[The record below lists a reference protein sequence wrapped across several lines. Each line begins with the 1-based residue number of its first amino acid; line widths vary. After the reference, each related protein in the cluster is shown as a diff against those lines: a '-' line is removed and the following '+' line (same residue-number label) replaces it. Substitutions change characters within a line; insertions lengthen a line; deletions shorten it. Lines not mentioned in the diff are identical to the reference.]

1 MTLTVVWS
9 VQARNQFVAMLTC
22 IAKEDPLTAE
32 LVHERV
38 HKSPKLLCDSP
49 DMGVQAPTAGVR
61 TYAVPKTGHSFD
73 YRLLRESG
81 FNAGTGNGKG
91 LDDAGYVGEFAE
103 CPSSASPAVLVNQ
116 RGRSFTAN

>member
-9 VQARNQFVAMLTC
+9 VQARNQFAATLTY

-32 LVHERV
+32 RVHERV
-38 HKSPKLLCDSP
+38 DKSLKLLCDSP

-73 YRLLRESG
+73 YRLVRDQIRVQRWYRQRQKPVSAEG
-81 FNAGTGNGKG
+81 NA
-91 LDDAGYVGEFAE
+91 
-103 CPSSASPAVLVNQ
+103 
-116 RGRSFTAN
+116 